1 MNEKIKQLAEQAGYL
16 PDGFGIGHWDMPE
29 CKKFVKLIVQE
40 CADTIEN
47 RAPGQMGKEGE
58 GWTNGYDDGLKT
70 SAFLIKKYF
79 GVEE

>member
-1 MNEKIKQLAEQAGYL
+1 MNERIQELAKQAGL
-16 PDGFGIGHWDMPE
+16 EMCKCGCDMLTRQSA
-29 CKKFVKLIVQE
+29 KFAELIVRE

-70 SAFLIKKYF
+70 GAFLIKKHF
-79 GVEE
+79 GVEK